1 MTTGELARVLR
12 EPIETQPV
20 MNKTA
25 DKTLIR
31 TMDVFLDC
39 QRIAK
44 RLPR

>member
-1 MTTGELARVLR
+1 MTTGEFAMEPG

-20 MNKTA
+20 MDKTA

-39 QRIAK
+39 Q
-44 RLPR
+44 